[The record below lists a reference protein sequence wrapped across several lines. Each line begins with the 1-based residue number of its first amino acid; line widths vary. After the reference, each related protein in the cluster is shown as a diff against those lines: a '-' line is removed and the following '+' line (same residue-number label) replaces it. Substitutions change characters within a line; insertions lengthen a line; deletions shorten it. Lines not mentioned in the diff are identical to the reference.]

1 MKIPIC
7 VPSVGHLLLLLRKFV
22 NISVDLMTRG
32 PPFGITQAYEA
43 GEDTISGQQLL
54 YGPTEIEGK

>member
-1 MKIPIC
+1 
-7 VPSVGHLLLLLRKFV
+7 
-22 NISVDLMTRG
+22 MTRG

>member
-1 MKIPIC
+1 M
-7 VPSVGHLLLLLRKFV
+7 LLRKFV

-43 GEDTISGQQLL
+43 GEEGTTAAGATIIIQD
-54 YGPTEIEGK
+54 PTNIQNINQVIVMP